1 MVTDYEVWSSNNQ
14 LKTVLNECFDE
25 QYRDKENLRPDIVCK
40 THSNKA
46 IVLEFKRPSE
56 KISLQNLIQVMRYR
70 TIIKK
75 SMPNLEVTTYLI
87 GKECSQEILDNKD
100 GQSKAGN
107 FIYSLREILDN
118 ADKRI
123 ESIIGKPQKM
133 NKILA
138 ETIDE
143 GYPSNI

>member
-1 MVTDYEVWSSNNQ
+1 MVSESKTLEKEIHKIFESNIWLLNKEYEVWSSNNQ

-40 THSNKA
+40 TYSNKA

-87 GKECSQEILDNKD
+87 GKGMFTRNS
-100 GQSKAGN
+100 
-107 FIYSLREILDN
+107 
-118 ADKRI
+118 
-123 ESIIGKPQKM
+123 
-133 NKILA
+133 
-138 ETIDE
+138 
-143 GYPSNI
+143 